1 MAVYG
6 EGMSDP
12 KVPLTVLLGWS
23 ATAKARALQ
32 HIAGEASELA
42 VLCNEPTEAP
52 AVARVVET
60 VERVA
65 EKSLG
70 CDCCA
75 LRLDVR
81 TSVFRLLAR
90 RRPPKRIVVVAGAD
104 ADPGPLLAAILCDL
118 DMVRR
123 TRLAAVVTVIEGHE
137 AAVRLATGQPFTPG
151 ARSEEYVALAD
162 GVIVVG
168 EAGLTASARSDV
180 RRAVGT
186 LNPFRPQWA
195 SGDGAWPEPD
205 PEAGDAAYALAGVA
219 ARLDGI
225 EDGHVLSPRSVLL
238 DIGGE
243 ADPEAL
249 RDWVQGVCRDQ
260 GERVLRLQAVC
271 SLRSGTDRWA
281 TSVVRSFFATGRC
294 RSNPDRPPRAR
305 VLAVGRDLDVEAL
318 AGSLRL
324 ALASA

>member
-1 MAVYG
+1 
-6 EGMSDP
+6 MSDA
-12 KVPLTVLLGWS
+12 KVPITVLLGWS
-23 ATAKARALQ
+23 AAAKAQALR

-42 VLCNEPTEAP
+42 VLCDEPTGAP
-52 AVARVVET
+52 DGARVVEAVARV
-60 VERVA
+60 A
-65 EKSLG
+65 EQSLG

-123 TRLAAVVTVIEGHE
+123 TRLAAVMTVIDGHE
-137 AAVRLATGQPFTPG
+137 AAVRLATDQPFTPG
-151 ARSEEYVALAD
+151 ARSDEHVALAD
-162 GVIVVG
+162 GVVVVG
-168 EAGLTASARSDV
+168 EPGLTASAQGAV

-195 SGDGAWPEPD
+195 SGDGAWPAPD
-205 PEAGDAAYALAGVA
+205 PEADDAVYALGGVA

-225 EDGHVLSPRSVLL
+225 EDGHVLSPGSVLL
-238 DIGGE
+238 DIDGE

-249 RDWVQGVCRDQ
+249 RDWVQGVCRGQ

-271 SLRSGTDRWA
+271 SLRSGTHRWA

-294 RSNPDRPPRAR
+294 RLDPDRPPRAR
-305 VLAVGRDLDVEAL
+305 VLAVGRDLDIDAL